1 MAPRAFLLLTL
12 AFAVVLLIT
21 SEVAAA
27 TELAEN
33 TDSEYKPGGHG
44 EHIVGGRMGGHNK
57 GGMRKDDPIYGGK
70 GCRHGCCSSKYS
82 KVKGGCKCCKTFAEA
97 AAYKQTQN

>member
-1 MAPRAFLLLTL
+1 MAPRAFLLPTL

-33 TDSEYKPGGHG
+33 TDSEYKAGGHG
-44 EHIVGGRMGGHNK
+44 EHIIGRGIGSHDK
-57 GGMRKDDPIYGGK
+57 PGTLPSSATST
-70 GCRHGCCSSKYS
+70 SSKKLLKIANFIARS
-82 KVKGGCKCCKTFAEA
+82 LVQET
-97 AAYKQTQN
+97 